1 MVFKRY
7 ADDYENIQE
16 VDEAGRESRKTV
28 YRGKYF
34 EVDLGAEELTRFKKI
49 SIAFVALLWLN
60 HVAGGFVAN
69 KGMYQFYIALPY
81 VLAFWPLFYMGMG
94 VFRLPTEKRLYRRDE
109 IGLSF
114 ERVRKS
120 GTAAFVLFVIG
131 VVGEVAFMVFFAETA
146 TFSSELL
153 YLITAAVS
161 AVVGFFFVR
170 RNKAVQ
176 INEQKV

>member
-34 EVDLGAEELTRFKKI
+34 EVDLSAQELIRFKKI
-49 SIAFVALLWLN
+49 SIAFLALLWLN
-60 HVAGGFVAN
+60 HVAGGFVSN
-69 KGMYQFYIALPY
+69 RGMYQFYIALPY
-81 VLAFWPLFYMGMG
+81 VFAFWPLFYMGMG
-94 VFRLPTEKRLYRRDE
+94 IFRLPTEKRLFRRDE

-114 ERVRKS
+114 ERARKS
-120 GTAAFVLFVIG
+120 GSAALILFVIG
-131 VVGEVAFMVFFAETA
+131 VVGEVVYMAFFADKA
-146 TFSSELL
+146 ALPLELL
-153 YLITAAVS
+153 YLITASVS

-170 RNKAVQ
+170 RYKAVQ
-176 INEQKV
+176 ISEQQA